1 MIGDHAGSHAS
12 STTAGSDR
20 SPSAPDAKDD
30 GTAVDALCEGLHL
43 LGNAELP
50 VRMEPA
56 ELLPALYI
64 ASVAAEDESV
74 AGRGTRPRRC
84 FSLR

>member
-1 MIGDHAGSHAS
+1 
-12 STTAGSDR
+12 
-20 SPSAPDAKDD
+20 
-30 GTAVDALCEGLHL
+30 VDALCEGLHL

-84 FSLR
+84 SSLR